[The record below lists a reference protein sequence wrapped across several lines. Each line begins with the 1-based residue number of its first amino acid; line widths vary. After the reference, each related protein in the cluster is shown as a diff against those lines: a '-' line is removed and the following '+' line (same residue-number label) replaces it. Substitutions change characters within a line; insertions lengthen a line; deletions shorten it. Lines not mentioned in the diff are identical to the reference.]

1 MPQIDGKNYIK
12 PGAYIPGGDPDVI
25 YVARDTLPNIQLNLP
40 AVDNQGK
47 RARAVDLNADVVSR
61 LVGAGPAWDWQQDN
75 PAAALLESFTFKV
88 FPRNSAIDAGFGP
101 GTDSESFR
109 LPYAFNIQDIRAYLG
124 VISTASDDA
133 YIQAYKIPA
142 VGAPIPLLFEDPMGP
157 PYPGLITIKC
167 QSMYEYTSFTSG
179 SPIVFVPG
187 MNLLAEDDELR
198 FDDLGLSGAQGLTI
212 TILGYRL

>member
-47 RARAVDLNADVVSR
+47 RARAIDINADVVSR

-75 PAAALLESFTFKV
+75 PATAVLESFTLNV
-88 FPRNSAIDAGFGP
+88 VAGPSSVSGNP
-101 GTDSESFR
+101 AGDYSFR
-109 LPYAFNIQDIRAYLG
+109 LPYAFNITDIRAYIYDSAFMSADMA
-124 VISTASDDA
+124 V
-133 YIQAYKIPA
+133 QVYKKTSLVAPA
-142 VGAPIPLLFEDPMGP
+142 APILFDPGSA
-157 PYPGLITIKC
+157 PYAGLVIVKNAEFSSVTAL
-167 QSMYEYTSFTSG
+167 
-179 SPIVFVPG
+179 SPIVFLPG
-187 MNLLAEDDELR
+187 ENLCAEDDELT
-198 FDDLGLSGAQGLTI
+198 FEDIAGSGAKGLTI